1 MELSTEILA
10 RFVGGDIE
18 IQNGGE
24 NYLFRGPIK
33 TATVDGE
40 DVIIEFEWTA
50 KNDGGP
56 NRPTKTWT
64 IVGNKIYAISM
75 MIYSASES
83 DGRMILQSS
92 IMCELTVLFP
102 PGGSK
107 LDPGRVSGL

>member
-50 KNDGGP
+50 
-56 NRPTKTWT
+56 
-64 IVGNKIYAISM
+64 
-75 MIYSASES
+75 
-83 DGRMILQSS
+83 
-92 IMCELTVLFP
+92 
-102 PGGSK
+102 
-107 LDPGRVSGL
+107 